1 MFFCHNYLINIYTL
15 LGDIMINKNSIWFLT
30 LFSLVLVLSVYY
42 ITMPND
48 ILLETS
54 KINEITE
61 VDELEE
67 NASLVALRVEKEE
80 KVLEELENLNNILT
94 DVSKTFEE
102 KNTAYEKMK
111 NLNEL
116 KGKEN
121 NLEKKLKDT
130 FNLNSVVTVDGDNI
144 KVVASVEKEDPALA
158 NQIMRSLQD
167 EYENKM
173 YISVKFENN

>member
-1 MFFCHNYLINIYTL
+1 
-15 LGDIMINKNSIWFLT
+15 MINKNSIWFLT

-48 ILLETS
+48 VLLETS
-54 KINEITE
+54 KVNEITE
-61 VDELEE
+61 VNEQEE

-80 KVLEELENLNNILT
+80 KVLEELESLNNILT

-111 NLNEL
+111 SLNEI
-116 KGKEN
+116 KGEEN
-121 NLEKKLKDT
+121 NLEKKLKET
-130 FNLNSVVTVDGDNI
+130 FDLNSVVTVDGDNI
-144 KVVASVEKEDPALA
+144 KVVASVAESDPTLA
-158 NQIMRSLQD
+158 NNIMRTIQD
-167 EYENKM
+167 GYENKM

>member
-1 MFFCHNYLINIYTL
+1 
-15 LGDIMINKNSIWFLT
+15 MINKNSIWFLT

-48 ILLETS
+48 VLLETS
-54 KINEITE
+54 KVNEITE
-61 VDELEE
+61 VNEQEE

-80 KVLEELENLNNILT
+80 KVLEELESLNNILT

-111 NLNEL
+111 SLNEI
-116 KGKEN
+116 KGEEN
-121 NLEKKLKDT
+121 NLEKKLKET
-130 FNLNSVVTVDGDNI
+130 FDLNSVVTVDGDNI
-144 KVVASVEKEDPALA
+144 KVVASVAESDPTLA
-158 NQIMRSLQD
+158 NNIMRTIQD